1 MKKILLLFAF
11 LFLGVPSL
19 ALAQAGKVDPAKSWT
34 DAFNIYFVIITAI
47 FIIVTIPLIYL
58 SLKYRRKHE
67 DQEGADIHGNVPL
80 EVLWTVVP
88 LILVTLMGVQTWS
101 VYNQFRDVP
110 KDAYEINVEGFM
122 WGWNVKYPEGI
133 ETLNEIRVPVDRP
146 VKINL
151 TSSDVLH
158 AFFIP
163 EYHVQ
168 EEAIPGRTTYF
179 WFQPGSVGEYQA
191 YCTELC
197 GNGHSEMLA
206 KVKVLS
212 RNDFDAWISQQK
224 KAEATATP
232 VEKGKTLVENLG
244 CRGCHSVNGDK
255 SSGPTFKGIFDR
267 QTTLADGKVVKAD
280 KEYLEEAI
288 LEPKSDLVQGYSSI
302 MQPYKL
308 SDKDVDAIIEYL
320 KTLK

>member
-1 MKKILLLFAF
+1 MKKIVPTFVL
-11 LFLGVPSL
+11 LFLGAPAF
-19 ALAQAGKVDPAKSWT
+19 ALAQAEGVDPAKSWSE
-34 DAFNIYFVIITAI
+34 AFNIYFVIITAI
-47 FIIVTIPLIYL
+47 FFIVTIPLIYI

-67 DQEGADIHGNVPL
+67 DQQGADIHGNVPL

-110 KDAYEINVEGFM
+110 KDAYEVNIEGFM

-133 ETLNEIRVPVDRP
+133 ETLNEIRVPKDRP

-168 EEAIPGRTTYF
+168 EEAIPGRTTYL
-179 WFQPGSVGEYQA
+179 WFEPTSVGEFQA

-206 KVKVLS
+206 KVKVME
-212 RNDFDAWISQQK
+212 RKDFEAWVSEQK

-232 VEKGKTLVENLG
+232 AEKGKTLVQNLG
-244 CRGCHSVNGDK
+244 CKGCHSVDGSK
-255 SSGPTFKGIFDR
+255 SSGPTFKGIVGR
-267 QTTLADGKVVKAD
+267 QTTLADGKVVTAD
-280 KEYLEEAI
+280 HEYLETAI
-288 LEPKSDLVQGYSSI
+288 TDPKSVLVQGYSAI

-308 SDKDVDAIIEYL
+308 SDRDVDAIVEYL